1 MLNKKLLTAAVATA
15 VLTGAGF
22 AQAQEKEDAIVTGDE
37 LVGGF
42 EISGN
47 VALTTDYRFRGI
59 SQSDEDIAVQGGF
72 DAEFGPGFYVG
83 IWGSS
88 VDFDTNGDCCD
99 GSLELDY
106 YGGWASSIGD
116 TDFGID
122 VGYAY
127 YDYPGDS
134 GDEGDYQEVYVSGSW
149 RDLAIGVHY
158 SDDYYLESDEFWYVY
173 GDYSLG
179 LFDTGLTLDLHVG
192 YNMLEEDGGFLATDE
207 DAYTDYSAALTYS
220 WASVDWSL
228 AYVGTDL
235 DEEDVFDTDWADDTV
250 VFTISKSL

>member
-1 MLNKKLLTAAVATA
+1 MLSKKFLPAAVAA
-15 VLTGAGF
+15 ALLAGAGL
-22 AQAQEKEDAIVTGDE
+22 AQAAEPVVVTGDS
-37 LVGGF
+37 LVEGF
-42 EISGN
+42 TISGN

-88 VDFDTNGDCCD
+88 VDFDSNDGYD

-106 YGGWASSIGD
+106 YGGWSSSIGD
-116 TDFGID
+116 TDFGVD
-122 VGYAY
+122 VGYIY

-134 GDEGDYQEVYVSGSW
+134 GDEGDYQEFYVGGSW
-149 RDLAIGVHY
+149 KDLSVQVNY
-158 SDDYYLESDEFWYVY
+158 SDDYYAETDEFWYVS
-173 GDYSLG
+173 GDYSFTVADSIG
-179 LFDTGLTLDLHVG
+179 VALHVG
-192 YNMLEEDGGFLATDE
+192 LNMLEEDGGFLSSDE
-207 DAYTDYSAALTYS
+207 DQYTDYSVTVSYE
-220 WASVDWSL
+220 WASVEFAL

-235 DEEDVFDTDWADDTV
+235 DDDDVFGTDWADDTA